1 MKRLIPILIFA
12 LCVSTT
18 TVLAQNQ
25 KIGFFDSDVIM
36 ENMPEYSGIEQR
48 LNLLSEGW
56 ENEIRELENE
66 IEDLKEDF
74 AAREIL
80 FTDEMREERRN
91 EISNLQRNLD
101 ELVRDK
107 FGPEGEY
114 FSTQRDLLA
123 PIQRQVFQALTVVA
137 ERENYD
143 FVFDRAEDTRFL
155 YTAQEWNITEN
166 VMLEL
171 GLNIDFLSN

>member
-1 MKRLIPILIFA
+1 MKRIIPILIFA
-12 LCVSTT
+12 FFVTT
-18 TVLAQNQ
+18 EVIAQNQ
-25 KIGFFDSDVIM
+25 KIGFFDSEIIM

-56 ENEIRELENE
+56 ENEIREIENE
-66 IEDLKEDF
+66 IEDLEEDF

-80 FTDEMREERRN
+80 FTEEIREARRN
-91 EISNLQRNLD
+91 EILNLQNQRDNLVQ
-101 ELVRDK
+101 EK

-114 FSTQRDLLA
+114 FTSQKDLLE
-123 PIQRQVFQALTVVA
+123 PIQRQIFQALHVVA

-155 YTAQEWNITEN
+155 YTTQEWNITEN
-166 VMLEL
+166 IMLEL
-171 GLNIDFLSN
+171 GLDIDSLSN

>member
-1 MKRLIPILIFA
+1 MKRLIPILFLA
-12 LCVSTT
+12 LSVSSSA
-18 TVLAQNQ
+18 LAQNQ
-25 KIGFFDSDVIM
+25 KIGFIDSDIIM

-56 ENEIRELENE
+56 ENDIREIENE
-66 IEDLKEDF
+66 IDDLEEDF

-91 EISNLQRNLD
+91 EIRTLQRQRD
-101 ELVRDK
+101 QLVQDK
-107 FGPEGEY
+107 FGPQGEY
-114 FSTQRDLLA
+114 FRTQKELLE
-123 PIQRQVFQALTVVA
+123 PIQRQVFQALSAVA

-155 YTAQEWNITEN
+155 FTKPEWNLTEN

-171 GLNIDFLSN
+171 GMDVESFE

>member
-1 MKRLIPILIFA
+1 MKRIIPILIFA
-12 LCVSTT
+12 FFVTT
-18 TVLAQNQ
+18 EVIAQNQ
-25 KIGFFDSDVIM
+25 KIGFFDSEIIM

-56 ENEIRELENE
+56 ENEIREIENE
-66 IEDLKEDF
+66 IEDLEEDF

-80 FTDEMREERRN
+80 FTEEIREARRN
-91 EISNLQRNLD
+91 EILNLQNQRDNLVQ
-101 ELVRDK
+101 EK

-114 FSTQRDLLA
+114 FTSQKDLLE
-123 PIQRQVFQALTVVA
+123 PIQRQIFQALNVVA

-155 YTAQEWNITEN
+155 YTTQEWNITEN
-166 VMLEL
+166 IMLEL
-171 GLNIDFLSN
+171 GLDIDSLSN